1 MYSSNRPSLRI
12 SCMPGTVLRAG
23 VTAVIPALIKFM
35 FLWERQSTGN
45 KVTAKIIIII
55 AIMQAKA
62 FNY

>member
-1 MYSSNRPSLRI
+1 
-12 SCMPGTVLRAG
+12 MPGTVLRAG